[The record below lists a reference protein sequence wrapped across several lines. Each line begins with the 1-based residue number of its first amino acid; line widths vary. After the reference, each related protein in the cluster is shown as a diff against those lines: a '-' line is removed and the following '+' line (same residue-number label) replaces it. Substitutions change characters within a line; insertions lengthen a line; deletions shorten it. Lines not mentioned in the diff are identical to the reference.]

1 VESNPLKL
9 EFVKSIKLQWELQEK
24 RKENKKMGKGKGKSV
39 LTNDKQANTTSKR
52 GKYK

>member
-1 VESNPLKL
+1 MGAT
-9 EFVKSIKLQWELQEK
+9 
-24 RKENKKMGKGKGKSV
+24 RKAQGEQKNGERQRKSV

>member
-1 VESNPLKL
+1 MGAT
-9 EFVKSIKLQWELQEK
+9 
-24 RKENKKMGKGKGKSV
+24 RKAQGEQKKMGKGKGKSV